1 MAFLP
6 DGAKAALGLQR
17 ASGPCW
23 QDEFA
28 ALHPM
33 SWGNLICSHRPDVL
47 DVLKQKSLGPERGPP
62 G

>member
-1 MAFLP
+1 MN
-6 DGAKAALGLQR
+6 GLTGSP
-17 ASGPCW
+17 ASVPCW